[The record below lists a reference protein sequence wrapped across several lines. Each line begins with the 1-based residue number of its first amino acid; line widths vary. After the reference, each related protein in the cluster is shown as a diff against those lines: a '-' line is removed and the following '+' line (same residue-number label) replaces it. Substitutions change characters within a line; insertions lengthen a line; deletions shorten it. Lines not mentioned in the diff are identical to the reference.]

1 MRRFERIMKS
11 QIAAGFALG
20 GALLMVSALSPLVA
34 DDHDKKTDVT
44 ITEPVEAPNGVVLQ
58 PGTYMF
64 RLMEITAN
72 RHVVQIKSED
82 GKKTYAIAMVAA
94 AHRTQRT
101 SKVVLTFWETPS
113 GQPPA
118 LRKWFWPGD
127 VDGQEFMYPHKR
139 AVEISK
145 FSKETVPETSEEDQ
159 AAVNKGATADDAS
172 QR

>member
-1 MRRFERIMKS
+1 MKLPLL
-11 QIAAGFALG
+11 AGLALG
-20 GALLMVSALSPLVA
+20 GALLLVTAVPPVVA
-34 DDHDKKTDVT
+34 DSHDKKTDVT
-44 ITEPVEAPNGVVLQ
+44 ITEPVEVPNGVVLQ

-64 RLMEITAN
+64 RLMEITGN

-94 AHRTQRT
+94 AHRTERN

-127 VDGQEFMYPHKR
+127 VDGQEFM
-139 AVEISK
+139 
-145 FSKETVPETSEEDQ
+145 
-159 AAVNKGATADDAS
+159 
-172 QR
+172 